1 MRTNEELATAIQ
13 AGEREAIEQL
23 WEQCY
28 GFICQQSFKWAQAW
42 KDRPA
47 FDSDD
52 FIQSGYIALCEA
64 IKAYQAD
71 RGTFLHFLA
80 YFLKTE
86 FSKVAGCRTPAQ
98 MKEPLN
104 NAISL
109 DAPAY
114 NDADSEA
121 TIGDTIP
128 ADDTAFEDVE
138 EAIYKQTITEAVR
151 EAVASLPDRR
161 RRAIEAYYL
170 YGKTYSEIAVMM
182 NVSTSWPAQLVK
194 EGINDLRC
202 GKHARTLAK
211 LLWGE
216 QNFYKRTGYTAWKDT
231 GCSVQESYVLWK
243 EREIKRYNLNGSRA
257 SKIRYC
263 VRVLGM
269 DRGQAERLFPV

>member
-1 MRTNEELATAIQ
+1 MRTNEELAAAIQ

-23 WEQCY
+23 WGQCY
-28 GFICQQSFKWAQAW
+28 GFICQHAYKWAQAW
-42 KDRPA
+42 RERPSIDA
-47 FDSDD
+47 ED
-52 FIQSGYIALCEA
+52 FTQSGYIALCEA
-64 IKAYQAD
+64 VKAYQAD
-71 RGTFLHFLA
+71 RGSFLHFLA

-128 ADDTAFEDVE
+128 AEDAAFDEVE
-138 EAIYKQTITEAVR
+138 EAMHKETISAAVR
-151 EAVASLPDRR
+151 EAVGSLPDRQ

-170 YGKTYSEIAVMM
+170 DGKTYSEIAAMM
-182 NVSTSWPAQLVK
+182 NVANSRTAQLVK
-194 EGINDLRC
+194 DGLQGLRR
-202 GKHARTLAK
+202 GRYAPTLSE

-216 QNFYKRTGYTAWKDT
+216 QNFYLRTGFTSWKNT
-231 GCSVQESYVLWK
+231 GCSVQEGYVLWK
-243 EREIKRYNLNGSRA
+243 EREIRQHKLKDTRA

-263 VRVLGM
+263 VDVLGM
-269 DRGQAERLFPV
+269 DQAQAEWLFPA